1 MAQGHA
7 ITGGDAKET
16 GRANVTIVFR
26 VWNVWSA
33 QEGSGDMIV
42 RLSALGR
49 THAAYEA
56 GVVHLV
62 RASAMPTRPERLVL
76 SAPTAALV
84 PRVNHL
90 ATGTARAGGMAGAR
104 RRGRASASLA
114 FLDQVFPLFPDLSR
128 VLILPLTVGY
138 INPKRCA
145 IS

>member
-84 PRVNHL
+84 PRVRHL

-114 FLDQVFPLFPDLSR
+114 IRDPDATCANL
-128 VLILPLTVGY
+128 VGKEH
-138 INPKRCA
+138 IARQ
-145 IS
+145 IVDGT